1 MGVNT
6 AANIMLIS
14 KRKTIGEKA
23 NIGAKKAN
31 IGAKKAKKANIGAK
45 KAKKANIWA
54 KKANIGAKRLIL
66 EVRCE

>member
-6 AANIMLIS
+6 ANIMLIS

-31 IGAKKAKKANIGAK
+31 IGAKKAKKANI
-45 KAKKANIWA
+45 WA
-54 KKANIGAKRLIL
+54 KKGSQKYIWKY
-66 EVRCE
+66 V

>member
-23 NIGAKKAN
+23 NIGAKKA
-31 IGAKKAKKANIGAK
+31 
-45 KAKKANIWA
+45 
-54 KKANIGAKRLIL
+54 KKANIGAKRANIGAISLL
-66 EVRCE
+66 

>member
-31 IGAKKAKKANIGAK
+31 IGAKKAKKANIWAK

-54 KKANIGAKRLIL
+54 KRLIL
-66 EVRCE
+66 GLKG

>member
-6 AANIMLIS
+6 AANIILIS
-14 KRKTIGEKA
+14 KRKTIREKA

-45 KAKKANIWA
+45 KANI
-54 KKANIGAKRLIL
+54 RS
-66 EVRCE
+66 